1 MFGPLQSAGVDV
13 PQTVQLFSTGIN
25 VVTGIVGFLITYYAY
40 RGWRRNDSRAMFY
53 IALGFALAVG
63 IPFALFVPVALLQL
77 GESILVAFSVVRNV
91 VTLLGLLSILYALRL
106 PTG

>member
-1 MFGPLQSAGVDV
+1 MFGPLQTTAADI
-13 PQTVQLFSTGIN
+13 PQAVQLFSNGIN

-53 IALGFALAVG
+53 IAVGFALTVG

-77 GESILVAFSVVRNV
+77 GESVLVAFSVVRNV

-106 PTG
+106 PSE